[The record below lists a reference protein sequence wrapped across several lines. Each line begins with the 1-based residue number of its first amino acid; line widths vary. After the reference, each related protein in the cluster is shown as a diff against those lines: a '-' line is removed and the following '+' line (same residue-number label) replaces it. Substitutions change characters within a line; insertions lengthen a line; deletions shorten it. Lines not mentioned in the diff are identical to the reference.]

1 MLLATIFAI
10 VITGLV
16 LRRSRTAATVEAEA
30 PTAAPLTVR

>member
-1 MLLATIFAI
+1 
-10 VITGLV
+10 LV